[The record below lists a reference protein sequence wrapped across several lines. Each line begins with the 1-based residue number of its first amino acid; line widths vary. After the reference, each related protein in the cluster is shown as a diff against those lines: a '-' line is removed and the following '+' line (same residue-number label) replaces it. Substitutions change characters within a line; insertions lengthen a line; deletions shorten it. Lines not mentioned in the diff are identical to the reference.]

1 MRKKDQFLAGNKI
14 TKDNQIFGTPNSK
27 AKDGTG
33 NSPNDDIGQKK
44 RPAIVTNLIN

>member
-1 MRKKDQFLAGNKI
+1 MKYEKKRPIFSRKQI
-14 TKDNQIFGTPNSK
+14 SKDNQIFGTPNSK

-44 RPAIVTNLIN
+44 GQRL

>member
-1 MRKKDQFLAGNKI
+1 MNKKQKFLAGNKI

-33 NSPNDDIGQKK
+33 NSPNDDVNEKKGQ
-44 RPAIVTNLIN
+44 RL